1 MIDGNH
7 GEYDLTKGHFVC
19 INPYVEETDPMRQFF
34 QFFISFYRVQAY
46 GFPAQMDSLR
56 AIIYHINLYDVQ
68 SQIYN
73 SITVLFERSSAR
85 FI

>member
-1 MIDGNH
+1 
-7 GEYDLTKGHFVC
+7 
-19 INPYVEETDPMRQFF
+19 MRQFF